1 MFFKKMMP
9 PPPAAAPELEAIH
22 PFFPVGVEIVNFIA
36 NDLTVIQLLAAFGTG
51 CALILTTTWLLTT
64 RLAPRLKT
72 MDKMAVLWFCLTGC
86 IHLFFEGYFSYN
98 HTRMGGALDLFGQL
112 WKEYALS
119 DSRYLTSD
127 PFVLCMET
135 ITAAFWGPLSFLMMY
150 FIIKSHPCRYPLQA
164 IVSLGQVYGDVL
176 YYATN
181 LFDHYYKSLSYCR
194 PEAYYYWFYFVFMNA
209 IWIVIP
215 GALLADSII
224 TTAKAFKALDRMSHS
239 LQANGKVTKPRENGH
254 AKRA

>member
-1 MFFKKMMP
+1 
-9 PPPAAAPELEAIH
+9 
-22 PFFPVGVEIVNFIA
+22 
-36 NDLTVIQLLAAFGTG
+36 
-51 CALILTTTWLLTT
+51 
-64 RLAPRLKT
+64 
-72 MDKMAVLWFCLTGC
+72 
-86 IHLFFEGYFSYN
+86 
-98 HTRMGGALDLFGQL
+98 
-112 WKEYALS
+112 
-119 DSRYLTSD
+119 
-127 PFVLCMET
+127 
-135 ITAAFWGPLSFLMMY
+135 MMY

-215 GALLADSII
+215 GGEYVPCLHLTLLTKVALLADSII